1 MITQKLALSYIS
13 KIAIQFVQMIAMFV
27 VARIVGPGV
36 MGTIAFGLAF
46 VSMFAFISDLGLGSA
61 HIKLISEGKDE
72 SECIGTFAVLKTIL
86 VGLYAAVT
94 AGYYFTQKYILNIPF
109 ESREHE
115 IVILIYLAITTLTSF
130 FFIPSTTFA
139 ARTEQAKQDLPSF
152 LQTLIYQILRV
163 IAAVIGLKA
172 IGLSLS
178 NLAAV
183 ILIIPVYY
191 FLFRGFKIGK
201 YNKELAKKYF
211 QISIPVL
218 AVIIAQT
225 IIYSTD
231 RVILQYLSNS
241 EEVGYYSAG
250 FGISQFIRLI
260 ESSVG
265 ILFFPLFSNLLSINE
280 FDKINAGVRKYERF
294 NIIFTLPAV
303 AAVSVCSD
311 LVVKL
316 ALGPKFINTIPVL
329 GFINISMFVS
339 ILFLPYLNLIS
350 GKGLFKL
357 SAKIHIYNTFI
368 YIASAFILVYPGF
381 LNLRGIGIAS
391 SLIIVN
397 FTIGISF
404 VYYVRKH
411 IPDVKI
417 LGELKSFIAGIILSA
432 VFLIVYKLIPGTVTW
447 HIIAAAGYMTIYF
460 GGGYLTGFIRK
471 DDINM
476 LKDLI
481 NARKMMNYIKDEVKK
496 Q

>member
-1 MITQKLALSYIS
+1 MITQKLALSYAS
-13 KIAIQFVQMIAMFV
+13 KIAVQFVQMIAMFI

-72 SECIGTFAVLKTIL
+72 SECIGTFAVLKTLLI
-86 VGLYAAVT
+86 GIYAAVT
-94 AGYYFTQKYILNIPF
+94 AGYYLTQKYILNIPF
-109 ESREHE
+109 ESEEHE
-115 IVILIYLAITTLTSF
+115 IVILIYLAITTISSF
-130 FFIPSTTFA
+130 FFIPSSTFA
-139 ARTEQAKQDLPSF
+139 AKTEQAKQDLPNF
-152 LQTLIYQILRV
+152 LQTVIYQILRV

-178 NLAAV
+178 NLVAV
-183 ILIIPVYY
+183 ILIIPIY
-191 FLFRGFKIGK
+191 FYLFRGYKIGK

-265 ILFFPLFSNLLSINE
+265 ILFFPLFSNLLANNE
-280 FDKINAGVRKYERF
+280 FEKINSGIRKYERF

-329 GFINISMFVS
+329 GFINVSMFVS

-357 SAKIHIYNTFI
+357 SAKIHIFNTLI
-368 YIASAFILVYPGF
+368 YIASAFILVYPDF
-381 LNLRGIGIAS
+381 FNLKGVGIAS

-404 VYYVRKH
+404 VFFLRKR
-411 IPDVKI
+411 IPEVKI
-417 LGELKSFIAGIILSA
+417 LGELKSFIAGILISA
-432 VFLIVYKLIPGTVTW
+432 VFLIIYKLIPDTIVY
-447 HIIAAAGYMTIYF
+447 HIGAAAGYLLFYF
-460 GGGYLTGFIRK
+460 VGGYLAGLIKK

-481 NARKMMNYIKDEVKK
+481 NARKMMSYIKDEVKK

>member
-1 MITQKLALSYIS
+1 
-13 KIAIQFVQMIAMFV
+13 MIAMFI

-36 MGTIAFGLAF
+36 MGTVAFGLAF

-86 VGLYAAVT
+86 IGVYALVT
-94 AGYYFTQKYILNIPF
+94 AGYYFTQKYVLNIPF

-115 IVILIYLAITTLTSF
+115 TVILIYLAITTLSSF
-130 FFIPSTTFA
+130 FFIPSSTFA
-139 ARTEQAKQDLPSF
+139 AKTEQAKQDLPNF
-152 LQTLIYQILRV
+152 LQTVIYQILRV

-183 ILIIPVYY
+183 ILIIPVYFY
-191 FLFRGFKIGK
+191 LFRGYKIGN

-211 QISIPVL
+211 QISLPVL

-265 ILFFPLFSNLLSINE
+265 ILFFPLFSNLLANNE
-280 FDKINAGVRKYERF
+280 FDKINSGIRKYERF

-316 ALGPKFINTIPVL
+316 TLGQKFINTIPVL
-329 GFINISMFVS
+329 GFINVSMFVS

-350 GKGLFKL
+350 GKGLFRL
-357 SAKIHIYNTFI
+357 SAKIHIFNTLI
-368 YIASAFILVYPGF
+368 YIASAVILVYPEF
-381 LNLRGIGIAS
+381 LNLKGIGIAC

-404 VYYVRKH
+404 IYFLKKH
-411 IPDVKI
+411 IPEVKI
-417 LGELKSFIAGIILSA
+417 LGELKSFIAGILISA
-432 VFLIVYKLIPGTVTW
+432 IFLILYRLIPDSIGL
-447 HIIAAAGYMTIYF
+447 HITAAACYLIIYF
-460 GGGYLTGFIRK
+460 GGGYLTGLIRK
-471 DDINM
+471 EDIEM